1 MVHFVPSGYVTLQ
14 QAIDEIGRHL
24 MPGEWLSHEI
34 NLLQSDSSIT
44 EDLAAV
50 GEETIAT
57 GTPTGRLNRAM
68 NHLLRALFAGEVK
81 AVIAREN
88 GEIHPC
94 PPFLWT
100 RPGIRAVFRS
110 GELPVQFR
118 VALEGHITGETG
130 EGRRWVLLPESD
142 VRRLLGAL
150 ATAPTDVEA
159 EFRAWLAAKIAE
171 SAGKELPTRKRIWM
185 EAQAVFGS
193 RLPYRSFQR
202 IWTATAPKEWPA
214 LVRRRQAKP
223 TA

>member
-44 EDLAAV
+44 EDLGGV
-50 GEETIAT
+50 GEEATAT
-57 GTPTGRLNRAM
+57 GTPAGRLNRAM

-81 AVIAREN
+81 AVVAREN
-88 GEIHPC
+88 GEIHSC
-94 PPFLWT
+94 PPSLWT

-118 VALEGHITGETG
+118 IALEGHIAGETG
-130 EGRRWVLLPESD
+130 EGRRWILLPEPD
-142 VRRLLGAL
+142 LRRLLGAV
-150 ATAPTDVEA
+150 APAPADVEA
-159 EFRAWLAAKIAE
+159 EFRAWLAAKIDK
-171 SAGKELPTRKRIWM
+171 SAGKELPTRKRIWE
-185 EAQAVFGS
+185 EAQGIFGS

-202 IWTATAPKEWPA
+202 IWAATAPKEWRAPP
-214 LVRRRQAKP
+214 RRRQAKP